1 MEEQGRHWLG
11 ARSVATRTTIIM
23 VVMVAVITLTAGVWQ
38 MQHVRSIIRQE
49 VNRDANHA
57 MDAAV
62 KVIDSRISNVEM
74 VVETAAAYADLFCYD
89 DKKAYGLLYRLLE
102 SNVDI
107 DAACVMYWENFF
119 PQHGRYYCPI
129 VTRNPKTGVMK
140 EENLGLP
147 QYKFYYLEDDENWE
161 CSVESDGGY
170 WCQPYYD
177 SLTNHC
183 AVVSYSVPL
192 HNAHGDTY
200 GVLCVDMGLDW
211 VQQMVEDSK
220 PFPYSN
226 VTVLG
231 CDSQYVYHRNE
242 NLVQTTNV
250 VLQAQMLN
258 DRSYIELTNRMMKG
272 EKGVDT
278 LDKVMDFTNSKEMS
292 LKEKRALVFYAPIG
306 RVNWS
311 LCFTT
316 PEEKIME
323 DSNRLRTIMLGV
335 LLLVVLL
342 LAAVLHFILRVQL
355 HPLRQLAESAREVAK
370 GNFHAQLPLIKTR
383 DEIGRLRNSF
393 EEMQQS
399 LESYIEQLK
408 ETTASK
414 ASIESEL
421 RIASDIQMSM
431 IPKDFPAYP
440 ERDDVDIYGLL
451 TPAKEV
457 GGDLFDF
464 YIRNEKL
471 FFCIGDV
478 TGKGV
483 PASLLMAVTSSQFR
497 TISAHESKPERIMA
511 GINES
516 IAENNDTA
524 MFVTLFVGVLDL
536 PTGRLRYCNAGHDA
550 PLLLGWNVGSLP
562 CYPNVP
568 VGVDKDWKYRAQET
582 LIDPMTTIFLYT
594 DGLTEATDINLELF
608 GEGRMKETANA
619 LTDHTA
625 ETVIKTM
632 EDVVTRF
639 VGDVHQS
646 DDLTMLAIQYTKQN
660 DETCYQ
666 KSLTL
671 SNDVQQVPQLSAF
684 VDEVC
689 EAMGFD
695 MTTTMQINL
704 AIEEAVVNVMN
715 YAYPQGVKGEVN
727 IEAVA
732 NSKRLKFVLRDSGVA
747 FDPTAKDD
755 ADTTLA
761 AEDRPIGG
769 LGIHLV
775 KELMDSVNY
784 ERVDGHN
791 VLTLRKTL
799 KKTEK

>member
-1 MEEQGRHWLG
+1 
-11 ARSVATRTTIIM
+11 M

-62 KVIDSRISNVEM
+62 KVIDSRISYVEM

-323 DSNRLRTIMLGV
+323 DSNRLRTIMSGV

-393 EEMQQS
+393 QEMQQS

-550 PLLLGWNVGSLP
+550 PLLIGDVGIGLLP
-562 CYPNVP
+562 VESNLP
-568 VGVDKDWKYRAQET
+568 VGIVSEWRYKQQDTVINPQ
-582 LIDPMTTIFLYT
+582 TTIFLYT
-594 DGLTEATDINLELF
+594 DGLTEAENVRHELF
-608 GEGRMKETANA
+608 KEKRILKTAQQSTRQPKELISQMMA
-619 LTDHTA
+619 
-625 ETVIKTM
+625 TVKT
-632 EDVVTRF
+632 F
-639 VGDVHQS
+639 VGEAEQS
-646 DDLTMLAIQYTKQN
+646 DDLTMLAIQYTKQQHAV
-660 DETCYQ
+660 TMQ
-666 KSLTL
+666 RSITL
-671 SNDVQQVPQLSAF
+671 DNNIEDVPQLAAF

-689 EAMGFD
+689 ETVGFD
-695 MTTTMQINL
+695 MSVAMSLNL
-704 AIEEAVVNVMN
+704 AMEEAVVNVMD
-715 YAYPQGVKGEVN
+715 YAYPAGTKGKVC
-727 IEAVA
+727 IEAEA
-732 NSKRLKFVLRDSGVA
+732 DDQQLSFIISDWGKP
-747 FDPTAKDD
+747 FDPTAK
-755 ADTTLA
+755 AEVDTTLS

-775 KELMDSVNY
+775 RQIMDSINY
-784 ERVDGHN
+784 ERMDGKN
-791 VLTLRKTL
+791 VLTLRKKL
-799 KKTEK
+799 V